1 VEFFLNE
8 GSWLGS
14 TVKINGSAF
23 KRPDIT
29 RVKYISSGSDFI
41 HGQIKEGGG
50 GLMGQMEDSA
60 SSTSQSADAF
70 FKNLGSNINSVTV

>member
-1 VEFFLNE
+1 MEFILKE

-29 RVKYISSGSDFI
+29 RVRYISSGSDFI

-50 GLMGQMEDSA
+50 PGWNGTNQISGDLNGWWGRTGNMVTNG
-60 SSTSQSADAF
+60 TT
-70 FKNLGSNINSVTV
+70 GS